1 MADSVFPLRFRNT
14 QQIDIPMSHGLSPRG
29 GAPRPQAR
37 PRPSRHR
44 AKLCSRV
51 RGSFLA
57 IGRDR
62 ATKMQAREHPSYVKG
77 ITRLRTYHRC
87 ARTQRNRNPAC
98 KLSRER
104 PTWYYSSAMPEL
116 PPDADDELVAAG
128 QMTHQRKTK
137 TSSHTNSPPSPVR
150 RGGVAPPLLQTT
162 PNASNVQCRTSR
174 PPT

>member
-87 ARTQRNRNPAC
+87 AITQRNRNPAC

-116 PPDADDELVAAG
+116 PPDADDELVANWPDDTPT
-128 QMTHQRKTK
+128 QNQNVE
-137 TSSHTNSPPSPVR
+137 SHKLSALARPTGR
-150 RGGVAPPLLQTT
+150 
-162 PNASNVQCRTSR
+162 CRT
-174 PPT
+174 PPPPDHSECL